1 MKVADIKNL
10 SSKELQ
16 EKLVAEEAR
25 LNRMRLDH
33 AITPLQNS
41 SQIRTLRRDIAR
53 MKTILSQNESNAK

>member
-1 MKVADIKNL
+1 MKVADIKKL

-16 EKLVAEEAR
+16 EKLAAEEVR

-33 AITPLQNS
+33 AITPLQNP
-41 SQIRTLRRDIAR
+41 SQIRNLRRDIAR

>member
-33 AITPLQNS
+33 AINPLQNS